1 MIQKQAT
8 GKKPTN
14 FMVQWIQNE
23 KMNSKAA
30 ARIIP
35 IQRLKLKN
43 PRNPVN
49 PDSKPG
55 NRKKPDYPNVY
66 LGTKCKNG

>member
-1 MIQKQAT
+1 
-8 GKKPTN
+8 
-14 FMVQWIQNE
+14 MVQWIQNE
-23 KMNSKAA
+23 KMNSNAA

-49 PDSKPG
+49 PDSKLHT
-55 NRKKPDYPNVY
+55 NA
-66 LGTKCKNG
+66 